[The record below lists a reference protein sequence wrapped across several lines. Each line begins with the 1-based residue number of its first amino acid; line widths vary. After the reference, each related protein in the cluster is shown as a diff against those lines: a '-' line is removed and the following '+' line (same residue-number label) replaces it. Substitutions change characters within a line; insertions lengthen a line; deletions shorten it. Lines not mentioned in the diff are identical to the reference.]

1 MASKK
6 IFLPLVL
13 GALLALFIGLT
24 IFGDNGLLHLA
35 GMNQEIHRI
44 ENNIR
49 KLERKYLFLN
59 SCFLPF
65 FSGPQTDAKNL
76 DIWFPGTLEF
86 SA

>member
-35 GMNQEIHRI
+35 GSE
-44 ENNIR
+44 
-49 KLERKYLFLN
+49 
-59 SCFLPF
+59 
-65 FSGPQTDAKNL
+65 A
-76 DIWFPGTLEF
+76 
-86 SA
+86 SAANHIV